1 MWLTVAGSKFFGPLW
16 CLIFSQGMN
25 LDKIELIYSY
35 NQTLLQLVFY
45 SYYFLILIVILIVD
59 LILIVLFIVVVWSLQ
74 AK

>member
-1 MWLTVAGSKFFGPLW
+1 
-16 CLIFSQGMN
+16 MN

-59 LILIVLFIVVVWSLQ
+59 LIFIVDLILIVLFLVVV
-74 AK
+74 